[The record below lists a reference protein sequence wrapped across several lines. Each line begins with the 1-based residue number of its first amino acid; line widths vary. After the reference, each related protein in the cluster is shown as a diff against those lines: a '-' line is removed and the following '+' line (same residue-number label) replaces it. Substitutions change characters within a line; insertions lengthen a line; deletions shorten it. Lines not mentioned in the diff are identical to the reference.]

1 MNEFALGFALT
12 LPSVKQA
19 EQGKETILCVSGSQ
33 SGLHIGSISRTLK
46 TETKTKKTVSG
57 LGSTPTDSDSI
68 ARNIV

>member
-19 EQGKETILCVSGSQ
+19 QQGKETILWVSGSQ

-46 TETKTKKTVSG
+46 YIYIYQY
-57 LGSTPTDSDSI
+57 LGWVLPLQI
-68 ARNIV
+68 LIPLC

>member
-19 EQGKETILCVSGSQ
+19 QQGKETILWVSGSQ

-46 TETKTKKTVSG
+46 YIYIYIPVSG
-57 LGSTPTDSDSI
+57 LGSTPTNSDSI
-68 ARNIV
+68 VLNIV